1 MMPSLYAARPT
12 TGELVARERRR
23 GLSGQRRSPVD
34 DPRAM
39 ECDHRRASVQLR
51 NFTETLEETVREPG
65 GMNGRQLADEAV
77 KRQPDLKADYV

>member
-1 MMPSLYAARPT
+1 
-12 TGELVARERRR
+12 
-23 GLSGQRRSPVD
+23 
-34 DPRAM
+34 M